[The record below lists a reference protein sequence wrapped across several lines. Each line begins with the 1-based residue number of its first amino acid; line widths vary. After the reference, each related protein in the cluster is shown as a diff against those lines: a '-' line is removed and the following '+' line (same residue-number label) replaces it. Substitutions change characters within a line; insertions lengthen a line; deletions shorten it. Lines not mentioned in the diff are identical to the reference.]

1 MITYRMDKE
10 FKKEDVEALF
20 KSIGWESGNYP
31 NRLYKALQNSQTVV
45 TAYDS
50 FKLVGLARAIDDGAM
65 LSYIHYVLVDTN
77 YRRMGI
83 ARNMINMIKD
93 KYKDYMYIKVI
104 PASKESEAF
113 YNSLGFNT
121 SHHGVAQEIK
131 NINIKDF

>member
-1 MITYRMDKE
+1 MIIYKMDKA

-20 KSIGWESGNYP
+20 KSIGWESGDYP

-45 TAYDS
+45 TAYDGTR
-50 FKLVGLARAIDDGAM
+50 LVGLARAIDDGAM
-65 LSYIHYVLVDTN
+65 LAYIHYVLVDNN

-83 ARNMINMIKD
+83 ARAMLNMIKD

-113 YNSLGFNT
+113 YNSLGFSI
-121 SHHGVAQEIK
+121 SHQGIAQEIK
-131 NINIKDF
+131 NMEIEDF

>member
-50 FKLVGLARAIDDGAM
+50 CKLVGLARAIDDGAM
-65 LSYIHYVLVDTN
+65 LAYIHYVLVDTN

-83 ARNMINMIKD
+83 ARYMINMIKD

-104 PASKESEAF
+104 PASKEAEAF